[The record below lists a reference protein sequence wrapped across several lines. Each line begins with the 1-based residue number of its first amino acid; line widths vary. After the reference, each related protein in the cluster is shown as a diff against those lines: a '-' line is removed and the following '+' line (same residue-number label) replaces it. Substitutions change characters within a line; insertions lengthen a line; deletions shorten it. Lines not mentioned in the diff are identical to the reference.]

1 MYPGPA
7 RIADIGLRQNMTV
20 NRLRGHADR
29 LARTTILAL
38 LGALAAPVVPA
49 AEIVV
54 YTAKKIVTMEPS
66 LPTATNVAVRDGH
79 IVAVG
84 APKDIQPWLDQ
95 HPHRFD
101 HRFAD
106 KVLYPGFIDPHLH
119 PFLGATL
126 LGQNE
131 IIAPEDWRLP
141 GRFIEGALD
150 RKSYLERLTALANKG
165 PNATEPV
172 FTWGWNAFWHGD
184 LNRADLDAI
193 SDSRPIVVTQRSAHE
208 MILNSAA
215 MTATNLGP
223 EVEEVS
229 HGIDWHNGRF
239 WERGLFVADAAV
251 QRHLGRGRDMRAGLE
266 LVADMI
272 HRGGVTT
279 ISDPGQA
286 PLPGTAAW
294 ENLTATLG
302 ADGVPFRTLA
312 MAFDEPFADW
322 PGETPLQRYE
332 NAARSNTD
340 RIQITKSIKFL
351 ADGAMFAQYMQLGEP
366 GYIDGH
372 HGEWLTEPAALTEG
386 IRPYWR
392 AGFDVNVHVNGDKG
406 IDAVLDTLETMLI
419 EQPRPDIRY
428 LLQHFGISRPDQ
440 AVRIG
445 RLGATVSATGYYLW
459 LLGDKYAQVGIGPD
473 RADRMLRLGSLVR
486 NGVKVTLHSDLPM
499 GPVEPLLAVWSVTTR
514 KTASNTVRGVEEA
527 LTLDQ
532 ALRAITIDAAWSLR
546 LDREIGS
553 IVAGKKADFT
563 VLEQDPHDVEPDAVK
578 DIKVWGTVF
587 EGEVFPVSER

>member
-1 MYPGPA
+1 MSK
-7 RIADIGLRQNMTV
+7 RRVIFI
-20 NRLRGHADR
+20 
-29 LARTTILAL
+29 AL
-38 LGALAAPVVPA
+38 LGALTAPILQA

-66 LPTATNVAVRDGH
+66 MPTATTVAVRNGR
-79 IVAVG
+79 ILAVG
-84 APKDIQPWLDQ
+84 TRHDVQPWLDRY
-95 HPHRFD
+95 PHRFD
-101 HRFAD
+101 NRFAD

-141 GRFIEGALD
+141 GRFIKGATD
-150 RKSYLERLTALANKG
+150 RKAYLDRLTALANEH
-165 PNATEPV
+165 PDSTLPL

-193 SDSRPIVVTQRSAHE
+193 SESRPIVVTQRSAHE

-215 MTATNLGP
+215 LAAAELGP
-223 EVEEVS
+223 DVEEAV
-229 HGIDWHNGRF
+229 HGGIDWRNGRF
-239 WERGLFVADAAV
+239 WEQGLFLAADAV
-251 QRHLGRGRDMRAGLE
+251 ERNLRQGRGIRTGLD
-266 LVADMI
+266 LVAELI

-286 PLPGTAAW
+286 PLPGSPNW
-294 ENLTATLG
+294 HHLTTTLG
-302 ADGVPFRTLA
+302 TDDVPFRTLA
-312 MAFDEPFADW
+312 IAFAEPFSNW
-322 PGETPLQRYE
+322 PGETPLQRYK
-332 NAARSNTD
+332 NAARANTD
-340 RIQITKSIKFL
+340 RIQITKGIKFL
-351 ADGAMFAQYMQLGEP
+351 SDGAMFAQYMQLGEP

-372 HGEWLTEPAALTEG
+372 EGEWLTEPAALTHG
-386 IRPYWR
+386 IRPYWQ
-392 AGFDVNVHVNGDKG
+392 AGFDVNIHVNGDKG
-406 IDAVLDTLETMLI
+406 TDAVLDTLETMLI

-428 LLQHFGISRPDQ
+428 ILQHFGISRPDQ

-445 RLGATVSATGYYLW
+445 RLGGTVSATGYYLW
-459 LLGDKYAQVGIGPD
+459 LLGDKYAEVGIGPD
-473 RADRMLRLGSLVR
+473 RADRMLRLASLVR

-514 KTASNTVRGVEEA
+514 KTASNTVRGIEEA

-563 VLEQDPHDVEPDAVK
+563 VLEADPHDVEPDAVK

-587 EGEVFPVSER
+587 EGRVFPVTGH